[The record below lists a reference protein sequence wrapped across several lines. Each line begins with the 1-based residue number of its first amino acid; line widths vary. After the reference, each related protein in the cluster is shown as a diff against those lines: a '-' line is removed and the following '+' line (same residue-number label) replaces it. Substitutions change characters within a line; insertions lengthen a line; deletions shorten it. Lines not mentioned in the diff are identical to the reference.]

1 MRRSTTFAGTES
13 PAGTERADSWAG
25 FTRTARRLVLVGAL
39 LVELLLAV
47 VLIRTSAPAL
57 PPYPPPAAPSTTAVA
72 PVVPQPDPL
81 TSMVLPDGRT
91 ARLLALGGPQSS
103 ALLQRL
109 AAELPDAAAAVT
121 AFWGRDWPRDIEIAV
136 AGSDQQFR
144 VLAGGA
150 ADIAATT
157 TAQRVMFAPGA
168 AGMSPAALRIVLRHE
183 LFHYA
188 ARSRTAAD
196 APRWL
201 TEGVADYVGRPP
213 AAVPGPAQ
221 AAALARLPTDADL
234 DTPGAARSLAYDR
247 AWWFSRYVADA
258 YGVPKLR
265 ELYLRACGPGHPDVT
280 SAVRETLGADLG
292 AVVARWRRWLTG

>member
-1 MRRSTTFAGTES
+1 MRRSTTSVGTENS
-13 PAGTERADSWAG
+13 DSG
-25 FTRTARRLVLVGAL
+25 FTLNARRRLLVAVL
-39 LVELLLAV
+39 LVELALATALLWQ
-47 VLIRTSAPAL
+47 SASPSPPLPAA
-57 PPYPPPAAPSTTAVA
+57 PPPAASVPPE
-72 PVVPQPDPL
+72 PV

-91 ARLLALGGPQSS
+91 ALLLALGGPQSS
-103 ALLQRL
+103 ALLDRL
-109 AAELPDAAAAVT
+109 GPELGAAADAVT
-121 AFWGRDWPRDIEIAV
+121 TFWGPDWPRDIEIAV
-136 AGSDQQFR
+136 AGSDEQFR

-157 TAQRVMFAPGA
+157 TRQRIMFAPGA

-213 AAVPGPAQ
+213 APVPGPSRAGELAQ
-221 AAALARLPTDADL
+221 LPTDADL

-258 YGVPKLR
+258 YGIGKLR
-265 ELYLRACGPGHPDVT
+265 ELYLRACEPGHPDVAT
-280 SAVRETLGADLG
+280 ALRETLGADLD
-292 AVVARWRRWLTG
+292 AVVAGWHRWLTG

>member
-1 MRRSTTFAGTES
+1 MRRSTTSVVTDES
-13 PAGTERADSWAG
+13 VGTERLDNG
-25 FTRTARRLVLVGAL
+25 VPPTARRRLLVAVL
-39 LVELLLAV
+39 LVELALAAALLW
-47 VLIRTSAPAL
+47 RSSPG
-57 PPYPPPAAPSTTAVA
+57 PRPSPPPAASNTTVVSTA
-72 PVVPQPDPL
+72 PQPDPE
-81 TSMVLPDGRT
+81 TVSVLPDGRT
-91 ARLLALGGPQSS
+91 ARLLALGGTQSQ
-103 ALLQRL
+103 ALLSRL
-109 AAELPDAAAAVT
+109 GSELGEAAATVT
-121 AFWGRDWPRDIEIAV
+121 AFWGPDWPRDIEIAV

-150 ADIAATT
+150 PDIAATT
-157 TAQRVMFAPGA
+157 TAARIMFAPGA

-188 ARSRTAAD
+188 ARSATAAD

-213 AAVPGPAQ
+213 TAAPADAAVLAQ
-221 AAALARLPTDADL
+221 VPTDTDL

-265 ELYLRACGPGHPDVT
+265 ELYLRACGHGHPDVPT
-280 SAVRETLGADLG
+280 AIRETLGSDLD
-292 AVVARWRRWLTG
+292 AVVAGWRHWLTG

>member
-1 MRRSTTFAGTES
+1 MLVAVLLGQLVLAAVLLWKPSSPSHPSAP
-13 PAGTERADSWAG
+13 PAGAS
-25 FTRTARRLVLVGAL
+25 RTTVTS
-39 LVELLLAV
+39 
-47 VLIRTSAPAL
+47 TSA
-57 PPYPPPAAPSTTAVA
+57 
-72 PVVPQPDPL
+72 QPDPV

-91 ARLLALGGPQSS
+91 ASLLALGGPQSQ
-103 ALLQRL
+103 ALLGRL
-109 AAELPDAAAAVT
+109 GPELGEAAATVT
-121 AFWGRDWPRDIEIAV
+121 AFWGPDWPRHIEIAV

-168 AGMSPAALRIVLRHE
+168 AGMSPGALRIVLRHE

-188 ARSRTAAD
+188 ARSATAAD

-201 TEGVADYVGRPP
+201 TEGVADYVARPP
-213 AAVPGPAQ
+213 TPVPAQ
-221 AAALARLPTDADL
+221 AGVAARLPTDADL

-247 AWWFSRYVADA
+247 AWWFSRYVADV

-265 ELYLRACGPGHPDVT
+265 ELYVSACGPGHPDVAT
-280 SAVRETLGADLG
+280 AVRQTLGADLDT
-292 AVVARWRRWLTG
+292 VVAGWRRWLTG